1 MIKTD
6 LIIIGAG
13 PGGYHTAYHAT
24 KEGLTVAIFEDREV
38 GGTCLNSGCIPT
50 KTYCHF
56 AEVVDSSRE
65 CAEFGLD
72 NLKFNINF
80 SKIHNRKNE
89 VVSQLRSGIDM
100 LMQAP
105 GITFVK
111 GKASFK
117 DTQTIICNNE
127 EYQAK
132 HIIIATGSH
141 AKMPPIE
148 GINDPSVVTSTELLD
163 IDHVPTKLCIVGA
176 GVIGMEFAAAFS
188 TFGSE
193 VTVIE
198 FLKECLPPIDSDIA
212 KRLRKQLE
220 KKGVKFYLQAG
231 VKRIENG
238 NVTFERKGKE
248 ETILA
253 DTVLIATG
261 RAANIEG
268 LGLEAAGIEVD
279 RKGIVVDEHFCTNVK
294 NIYAIGDVNGKQM
307 LAHAAE
313 FQGYHVLNQILGH
326 SDHINF
332 QIMPS
337 AVFTNPEIAGVGL
350 TEDQCKEQGLNYKC
364 FKSLYRANGKAVS
377 MNAVDGLVKLITKEV
392 DGKSYVIGCHVLGA
406 HAADLVQE
414 MTTVMND
421 PQLSISDF
429 NNVIHIHPTLSEILH
444 EAGLIATS
452 NSASF

>member
-1 MIKTD
+1 MCIR
-6 LIIIGAG
+6 
-13 PGGYHTAYHAT
+13 
-24 KEGLTVAIFEDREV
+24 DR
-38 GGTCLNSGCIPT
+38 
-50 KTYCHF
+50 
-56 AEVVDSSRE
+56 
-65 CAEFGLD
+65 
-72 NLKFNINF
+72 
-80 SKIHNRKNE
+80 
-89 VVSQLRSGIDM
+89 
-100 LMQAP
+100 
-105 GITFVK
+105 
-111 GKASFK
+111 
-117 DTQTIICNNE
+117 
-127 EYQAK
+127 
-132 HIIIATGSH
+132 
-141 AKMPPIE
+141 
-148 GINDPSVVTSTELLD
+148 
-163 IDHVPTKLCIVGA
+163 
-176 GVIGMEFAAAFS
+176 FAAAFS

-337 AVFTNPEIAGVGL
+337 AVFTL
-350 TEDQCKEQGLNYKC
+350 
-364 FKSLYRANGKAVS
+364 SL
-377 MNAVDGLVKLITKEV
+377 
-392 DGKSYVIGCHVLGA
+392 
-406 HAADLVQE
+406 
-414 MTTVMND
+414 
-421 PQLSISDF
+421 
-429 NNVIHIHPTLSEILH
+429 IHI
-444 EAGLIATS
+444 
-452 NSASF
+452 

>member
-1 MIKTD
+1 MTKTD

-24 KEGLTVAIFEDREV
+24 KDGLTVTIFEDQEV
-38 GGTCLNSGCIPT
+38 GGTCLNCGCIPT
-50 KTYCHF
+50 KTYCHL
-56 AEVVDSSRE
+56 AEVIDSSRE

-72 NLKFNINF
+72 NLKFDINF
-80 SKIHNRKNE
+80 SKIHNHKNE
-89 VVSQLRSGIDM
+89 VIEQLRSGIDM

-105 GITFVK
+105 GITLVK

-117 DTQTIICNNE
+117 DAETIICNGE

-148 GINDPSVVTSTELLD
+148 GINDSSVVTSTELLNL
-163 IDHVPTKLCIVGA
+163 DHIPAKLCIVGA
-176 GVIGMEFAAAFS
+176 GVIGMEFAAAFN

-193 VTVIE
+193 VTVVE

-231 VKRIENG
+231 VKCIKNG

-248 ETILA
+248 ELISA
-253 DTVLIATG
+253 DTVLVATG

-268 LGLEAAGIEVD
+268 LGLNIAGIETN
-279 RKGIVVDEHFCTNVK
+279 RGCIVVDEHFCTNVK

-313 FQGYHVLNQILGH
+313 FQGYHVLNQIVGH
-326 SDHINF
+326 TDHIDY

-350 TEDQCKEQGLNYKC
+350 TEDQCKEQGIEYKC

-377 MNAVDGLVKLITKEV
+377 MNASDGLAKLITKEV
-392 DGKSYVIGCHVLGA
+392 DGKTYVIGCHVLGA

-414 MTTVMND
+414 MTVVMND
-421 PQLSISDF
+421 PHMSISDF
-429 NNVIHIHPTLSEILH
+429 NNIIHIHPTLSEVLH
-444 EAGLIATS
+444 EVGLAATN
-452 NSASF
+452 NSKSF